1 MAEGLKIRV
10 RVDADLVREAREIRG
25 ARNNSEAAE
34 LALTIALAIRE
45 PEGLHAAKYLRIL
58 GSGRHAP

>member
-1 MAEGLKIRV
+1 MTKGLTVRV
-10 RVDADLVREAREIRG
+10 QVDADLVREAREILG

-45 PEGLHAAKYLRIL
+45 PQSEYAANYLKIL
-58 GSGRHAP
+58 GSGRYAP

>member
-1 MAEGLKIRV
+1 MTKGLTVRV
-10 RVDADLVREAREIRG
+10 RVDADLVREAREILG

-45 PEGLHAAKYLRIL
+45 PHSKDAAKYLKIL
-58 GSGRHAP
+58 RSGRYAP